1 MRYLRSGLKK
11 AGGSEMSDSTLENV
25 ATLFGVALLVL
36 TLLFGAE
43 ALYHLAHWIRDRV
56 RWVKWFNLN

>member
-1 MRYLRSGLKK
+1 
-11 AGGSEMSDSTLENV
+11 MSDSTLENI